1 MDPKDPDSLICNSME
16 KIMDA
21 QHRLGQTELLLKVGH
36 PIMLNLD
43 ATLRNLMDLQTC
55 LREIRTRATPAK

>member
-1 MDPKDPDSLICNSME
+1 ME